1 MIFYDPPAGIL
12 FCLRDTEKY
21 NSNFVLLCL
30 CGNPL
35 QKANKNNGSW
45 LKSTTGQPNY
55 YVNFAAMHYASIE
68 NISKS
73 FGIRSLFKNIT
84 FFVEEGDKIAFVAR
98 NGSGKSTLL
107 KIIAGLD
114 TADSG
119 TVWVH
124 KDIKVVMLQQETAFE
139 EMKSIW
145 DNVLKMD
152 NPVVKTV
159 KQYEMCLEE
168 EPENIDK
175 LTNLMAKVDELNAWN
190 FESELKQILGKLNL
204 HHLNEPVK
212 NLSGGQ
218 RKRVALAQA
227 LIEAQLHQGKC
238 LLILDE
244 PTNHLDVQMIEWL
257 EDYLSAQKITLLCVT
272 HDRYFL
278 DAVCNEILEMDD
290 EKIYVYQGDYDYF
303 LEQKSLRQEVQASEL
318 QKDKNIFRKELEWM
332 RKQPKARTTKSKS
345 RQDAFAEIEERVG
358 QRKEEADVS
367 LQVKMTRLGGK
378 VLEMKKINKSYG
390 DKVILKGFD
399 YTFKK
404 GERIGIVGK
413 NGIGKSTFLKIAL
426 QQEKPDSGKVN
437 HGDTVVFGN
446 FNQEGLQYKEDK
458 RAIEYVKDF
467 AEFFPL
473 ADGSKISASQFME
486 KFGFTGEQQYTPL
499 SKLSGGEKR
508 RLHLLSILFLNPNF
522 LILDEPTNDLDLQT
536 LRTLEEFLLDFPG
549 CILIVSHDR
558 YFMDRMVDHLFAFEG
573 DGVIKDFPGNYT
585 LYREWKEKELT
596 GERNALAADR
606 SSLTEKQAPE
616 IRAEQRTTNN
626 GQRKLSFKEKFE
638 FDQIEKEMP
647 KLQKEKTLL
656 EEKMNSG
663 SMSYDELQKAAER
676 ISRIVQL
683 LDEKEMRWLE
693 LSERV

>member
-1 MIFYDPPAGIL
+1 
-12 FCLRDTEKY
+12 
-21 NSNFVLLCL
+21 
-30 CGNPL
+30 
-35 QKANKNNGSW
+35 
-45 LKSTTGQPNY
+45 
-55 YVNFAAMHYASIE
+55 MHYASIE

-73 FGIRSLFKNIT
+73 FGIRTLFKNIS
-84 FFVEEGDKIAFVAR
+84 FYVEEGDKIAFVAR

-114 TADSG
+114 TTDNG
-119 TVWVH
+119 TVWINKEV
-124 KDIKVVMLQQETAFE
+124 KVIMLQQDTPFDEN
-139 EMKSIW
+139 KSIW
-145 DNVLKMD
+145 DNILRLD
-152 NPVVKTV
+152 NPVVKVV
-159 KQYEMCLEE
+159 KEYEMFLENE
-168 EPENIDK
+168 TDDLDK
-175 LTNLMAKVDELNAWN
+175 LTDLMARLDELNAWN
-190 FESELKQILGKLNL
+190 FESQLKQILGKLNL

-218 RKRVALAQA
+218 RKRVALAQS
-227 LIEAQLHQGKC
+227 LIESQLHEGRC

-244 PTNHLDVQMIEWL
+244 PTNHLDVAMIEWL
-257 EDYLSAQKITLLCVT
+257 EDYLSSQKVTLLLVT

-290 EKIYVYQGDYDYF
+290 EKIYVYKGDYDYF
-303 LEQKSLRQEVQASEL
+303 LEQKSLRQEIQQSEL

-345 RQDAFAEIEERVG
+345 RQDAFAVLEDKVSQRREET
-358 QRKEEADVS
+358 DMS

-378 VLEMKKINKSYG
+378 VLEMKKINKAYG
-390 DKVILKGFD
+390 DKVLIKGFD

-413 NGIGKSTFLKIAL
+413 NGVGKSTFLKIAL
-426 QQEKPDSGKVN
+426 HAEQPDSGKIN

-473 ADGSKISASQFME
+473 ADGTKISASQFME
-486 KFGFTGEQQYTPL
+486 KFGFSAEQQYTPL

-508 RLHLLSILFLNPNF
+508 RLHLMSILFLNPNF

-558 YFMDRMVDHLFAFEG
+558 YFMDRLVDHLFAFEG
-573 DGVIKDFPGNYT
+573 DGIIKDFPGNYT
-585 LYREWKEKELT
+585 LYREWKEREVAEKKQTT
-596 GERNALAADR
+596 GSTTITAPKQPNAD
-606 SSLTEKQAPE
+606 SSAKP
-616 IRAEQRTTNN
+616 
-626 GQRKLSFKEKFE
+626 KLSFKEKFE
-638 FDQIEKEMP
+638 FDNIEKEIP
-647 KLQKEKTLL
+647 VLQNEKREL
-656 EEKMNSG
+656 ELKMNDG
-663 SMSYDELQKAAER
+663 KMGFDELQKAAER
-676 ISRIVQL
+676 INVIIQL

-693 LSERV
+693 LSEKM

>member
-1 MIFYDPPAGIL
+1 
-12 FCLRDTEKY
+12 
-21 NSNFVLLCL
+21 
-30 CGNPL
+30 
-35 QKANKNNGSW
+35 
-45 LKSTTGQPNY
+45 
-55 YVNFAAMHYASIE
+55 MHYASVE
-68 NISKS
+68 NLSKS
-73 FGIRSLFKNIT
+73 FGIRTLFKNIS
-84 FFVEEGDKIAFVAR
+84 FYVEEGDKIAFVAR

-114 TADSG
+114 HADGG
-119 TVWVH
+119 TTWVH
-124 KDIKVVMLQQETAFE
+124 KDIKVIMLQQDTPFE
-139 EMKSIW
+139 EHKSIW
-145 DNVLKMD
+145 DNVLRMD
-152 NPVVKTV
+152 NPVVKVV
-159 KQYEMCLEE
+159 KEYELCLDET
-168 EPENIDK
+168 PDDIDK
-175 LTNLMAKVDELNAWN
+175 LTDLMARVDELNAWN

-227 LIEAQLHQGKC
+227 LIEMQLHEGKC

-244 PTNHLDVQMIEWL
+244 PTNHLDVSMIEWL
-257 EDYLSAQKITLLCVT
+257 EDYLSAQKVTLLLVT

-278 DAVCNEILEMDD
+278 DAVCNEIMEMDE
-290 EKIYVYQGDYDYF
+290 EKVFTYKGDYDYF
-303 LEQKSLRQEVQASEL
+303 LEQKSLRHEIQASEL

-345 RQDAFAEIEERVG
+345 RQDAFAEVEERVG
-358 QRKEEADVS
+358 QKKEDMEVS

-378 VLEMKKINKSYG
+378 ILEMKKINKSYG
-390 DKVILKGFD
+390 DKVLIKGFD
-399 YTFKK
+399 YTFKR
-404 GERIGIVGK
+404 GERVGIVGK
-413 NGIGKSTFLKIAL
+413 NGVGKSTFLKIAL
-426 QQEKPDSGKVN
+426 HQEQPDSGKIN

-446 FNQEGLQYKEDK
+446 FDQEGLKYKEDK

-486 KFGFTGEQQYTPL
+486 KFGFSAEQQYTPL

-508 RLHLLSILFLNPNF
+508 RLHLLSVFVNPNF

-536 LRTLEEFLLDFPG
+536 LRTLEEFLLDYPG

-585 LYREWKEKELT
+585 QYRQAVANEQFTGHAVVAEKAPVVEEVVTKIKTT
-596 GERNALAADR
+596 GN
-606 SSLTEKQAPE
+606 
-616 IRAEQRTTNN
+616 EQK
-626 GQRKLSFKEKFE
+626 KLSFKEKHA
-638 FDQIEKEMP
+638 
-647 KLQKEKTLL
+647 LQKEKATL
-656 EEKMNSG
+656 EDKMNSG
-663 SMSYDELQKAAER
+663 SLNFEDLQKAAAR
-676 ISRIVQL
+676 IGEIVAL

-693 LSERV
+693 LSERM

>member
-1 MIFYDPPAGIL
+1 
-12 FCLRDTEKY
+12 
-21 NSNFVLLCL
+21 
-30 CGNPL
+30 
-35 QKANKNNGSW
+35 
-45 LKSTTGQPNY
+45 
-55 YVNFAAMHYASIE
+55 MHYASVE
-68 NISKS
+68 NLSKS
-73 FGIRSLFKNIT
+73 FGIRTLFKNIS
-84 FFVEEGDKIAFVAR
+84 FYVEEGDKIAFVAR

-114 TADSG
+114 HADGG

-124 KDIKVVMLQQETAFE
+124 KDIKVIMLQQDTPFE
-139 EMKSIW
+139 ENKSIW
-145 DNVLKMD
+145 DNVLRMD
-152 NPVVKTV
+152 NPVVKVV
-159 KQYEMCLEE
+159 KAYEQCLEE
-168 EPENIDK
+168 DADNIEK
-175 LTNLMAKVDELNAWN
+175 LTDLMALVDELNAWN

-218 RKRVALAQA
+218 RKRVALAQS
-227 LIEAQLHQGKC
+227 LIEMQLHEGKC

-244 PTNHLDVQMIEWL
+244 PTNHLDVSMIEWL
-257 EDYLSAQKITLLCVT
+257 EDYLSAQKVTLLLVT

-278 DAVCNEILEMDD
+278 DTVCNEILEMDE
-290 EKIYVYQGDYDYF
+290 EKIFTYKGDYDYF
-303 LEQKSLRQEVQASEL
+303 LEQKSMRQEVQASEL

-345 RQDAFAEIEERVG
+345 RQDAFAVVEERVSLK
-358 QRKEEADVS
+358 KEDTEVS

-378 VLEMKKINKSYG
+378 ILEMKKINKSYG
-390 DKVILKGFD
+390 NKVLIKNFD
-399 YTFKK
+399 YTFKR
-404 GERIGIVGK
+404 GERVGIVGK
-413 NGIGKSTFLKIAL
+413 NGVGKSTFLKIAL
-426 QQEKPDSGKVN
+426 HQEKPDSGKIN

-446 FNQEGLQYKEDK
+446 FDQEGLKYKEDK

-486 KFGFTGEQQYTPL
+486 KFGFNAEQQYTPL

-508 RLHLLSILFLNPNF
+508 RLHLLAVLFLNPNF

-573 DGVIKDFPGNYT
+573 DGVIKDFPGNYSQ
-585 LYREWKEKELT
+585 YRE
-596 GERNALAADR
+596 ALAN
-606 SSLTEKQAPE
+606 EKFTGYEVVAEKIPVVEEAVVKQKNNNE
-616 IRAEQRTTNN
+616 IK
-626 GQRKLSFKEKFE
+626 KLSFKEKHEFE
-638 FDQIEKEMP
+638 TIEKEMP
-647 KLQKEKTLL
+647 ALQKEKETI
-656 EEKMNSG
+656 EGKMNSG
-663 SMSYDELQKAAER
+663 NLNFEELQKAAARVGE
-676 ISRIVQL
+676 IVAL

-693 LSERV
+693 LSERTA

>member
-1 MIFYDPPAGIL
+1 M
-12 FCLRDTEKY
+12 
-21 NSNFVLLCL
+21 
-30 CGNPL
+30 
-35 QKANKNNGSW
+35 
-45 LKSTTGQPNY
+45 
-55 YVNFAAMHYASIE
+55 
-68 NISKS
+68 
-73 FGIRSLFKNIT
+73 
-84 FFVEEGDKIAFVAR
+84 EEGDKIAFVAR

-114 TADSG
+114 TPDSG
-119 TVWVH
+119 TLWVH
-124 KDIKVVMLQQETAFE
+124 KDIKVVMLQQDTPFD

-145 DNVLKMD
+145 DNVLRLD
-152 NPVVKTV
+152 NPVVRVV
-159 KQYEMCLEE
+159 KEYEMCVEQ
-168 EPENIDK
+168 EPDNIDK
-175 LTNLMAKVDELNAWN
+175 LTDLMARVDELNAWS

-204 HHLNEPVK
+204 HHLNEPVR

-227 LIEAQLHQGKC
+227 LIEAQLHAGKC

-278 DAVCNEILEMDD
+278 DAVCNEILEMDE
-290 EKIYVYQGDYDYF
+290 EKIYVYKGDYDYF
-303 LEQKSLRQEVQASEL
+303 LEQKSLRHEVQQSEL

-345 RQDAFAEIEERVG
+345 RQDAFAVIEDRVS
-358 QRKEEADVS
+358 QKREDVEVS

-390 DKVILKGFD
+390 DKVLIKAFD

-413 NGIGKSTFLKIAL
+413 NGVGKSTFLKIAL

-486 KFGFTGEQQYTPL
+486 KFGFGAEQQYTPL

-508 RLHLLSILFLNPNF
+508 RLHLLSVLFLNPNF

-558 YFMDRMVDHLFAFEG
+558 YFMDRLVDHLFAFEG
-573 DGVIKDFPGNYT
+573 DGMIRDFPGNYSQ
-585 LYREWKEKELT
+585 YREQLGTFGVELRKVSEIEPPKIEKKPVT
-596 GERNALAADR
+596 RN
-606 SSLTEKQAPE
+606 Q
-616 IRAEQRTTNN
+616 
-626 GQRKLSFKEKFE
+626 LSFKEKREFE
-638 FDQIEKEMP
+638 TIEKELP
-647 KLQKEKTLL
+647 ELQKEKALL
-656 EEKMNSG
+656 EEKMNG
-663 SMSYDELQKAAER
+663 GAMSFDELQKAAER
-676 ISRIVQL
+676 ISVIVQL